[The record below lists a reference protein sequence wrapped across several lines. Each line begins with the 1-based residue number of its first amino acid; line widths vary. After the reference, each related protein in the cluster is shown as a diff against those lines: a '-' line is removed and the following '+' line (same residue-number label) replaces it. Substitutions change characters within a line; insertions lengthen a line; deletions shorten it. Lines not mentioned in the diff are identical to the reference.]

1 MNFVEFFVLWCRQLF
16 DYFVCGVKLLY
27 LSVNVFFFKQKT
39 AYEMRISDWS
49 SDVCSSD
56 LVRSS
61 TQTENRRRG
70 AYGFRKRSLRFS
82 VCPRQGAAP
91 STVRQQRQSEGTD
104 MEISEFHIIGRIGK
118 AAIMD
123 KVAFLDIASNYRRKV
138 DDEWVD
144 DTHWTRVTFFGKHIA
159 RENGR

>member
-1 MNFVEFFVLWCRQLF
+1 MFF
-16 DYFVCGVKLLY
+16 
-27 LSVNVFFFKQKT
+27 FFFKQKT

-56 LVRSS
+56 L
-61 TQTENRRRG
+61 
-70 AYGFRKRSLRFS
+70 
-82 VCPRQGAAP
+82 QGAAP

-144 DTHWTRVTFFGKHIA
+144 DTHWNRVTFFGKLIA
-159 RENGR
+159 RLAQMSVSELVPDTGRFLQSRSELNRQVVHRPDVIAPARGDVPQRRPPAGDQA